1 MDIDAT
7 LIERAAEVLR
17 KGGLVAFPTETV
29 YGLGADASNPE
40 AVARIFSAKGRPADH
55 PLIVHVADATALDR
69 WAVGIP
75 LEARVLARAFWPG
88 PLTLVLEKAPGVP
101 DITTGGRST
110 VGLRAPDQPIA
121 QALLNA
127 FGGGI
132 AAPSANRFGRVSP
145 TCADDVRGELG
156 DRIDLILDGGSCE
169 VGIESTIVDTTC
181 TPFQI
186 LRPGGI
192 SADALEAVLGVP
204 VARIASGEARAP
216 GMLEAHYA
224 PAARVL
230 LATSADD
237 AHRLAREGRR
247 VGFIGLE
254 EAAVPA
260 GSVALGSA
268 STPEAYAHDLYR
280 WLRDAD
286 AQGLDLVVAVPP
298 PPAGIGVGVI
308 DRLKRAAA
316 STP

>member
-1 MDIDAT
+1 
-7 LIERAAEVLR
+7 
-17 KGGLVAFPTETV
+17 
-29 YGLGADASNPE
+29 
-40 AVARIFSAKGRPADH
+40 
-55 PLIVHVADATALDR
+55 
-69 WAVGIP
+69 
-75 LEARVLARAFWPG
+75 
-88 PLTLVLEKAPGVP
+88 
-101 DITTGGRST
+101 
-110 VGLRAPDQPIA
+110 
-121 QALLNA
+121 
-127 FGGGI
+127 
-132 AAPSANRFGRVSP
+132 
-145 TCADDVRGELG
+145 
-156 DRIDLILDGGSCE
+156 LILDGGSCE